1 MEEQHT
7 CVKFC
12 FKHWGTAPEMKKKKV
27 ELLLKTINHTAA
39 LPVQRSVLTTSTQYK
54 ANQIVC
60 QEYVDLFLEC
70 DDTVH
75 QQFIPPLTV
84 GDFVTLRK

>member
-1 MEEQHT
+1 MKEQHT

-12 FKHWGTAPEMKKKKV
+12 FKHWETPLELQKKKA
-27 ELLLKTINHTAA
+27 ELLLKTRNHIEA

-54 ANQIVC
+54 ANQTEC
-60 QEYVDLFLEC
+60 QKYIDLFLEC

-75 QQFIPPLTV
+75 QQFIPP
-84 GDFVTLRK
+84 RKMVNLG